1 MTDHVGVSFQLLGCC
16 GKMLVVRLDMNF
28 FSVIIKK
35 CNVYSH
41 NNTVIIKD
49 YGIIFNDHR
58 KQRRQSQVGS
68 VNIFI

>member
-1 MTDHVGVSFQLLGCC
+1 M
-16 GKMLVVRLDMNF
+16 MLVVRLDMNF